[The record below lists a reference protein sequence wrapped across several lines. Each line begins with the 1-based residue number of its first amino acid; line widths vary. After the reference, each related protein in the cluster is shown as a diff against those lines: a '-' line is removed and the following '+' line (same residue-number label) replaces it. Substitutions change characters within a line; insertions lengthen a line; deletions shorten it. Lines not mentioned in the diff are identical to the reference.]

1 MGVNGEEK
9 QTLIVYDQQYPT
21 KHSSQHTTRSSSE
34 VWLYEI
40 AKIQLNKG
48 ADSNFSCAAC
58 L

>member
-9 QTLIVYDQQYPT
+9 QTLIGHDQQYPT
-21 KHSSQHTTRSSSE
+21 KHSAQHTTRSNSE
-34 VWLYEI
+34 VWLYKI

-48 ADSNFSCAAC
+48 ADSNLSCAAC